1 MGVEGTKESG
11 KKGIQRLK
19 VEKKKGD
26 NQGRKTWKEGRARK
40 EGGRDERVRGLGNW
54 TEKKKE
60 FDNNSFCVLLFFQL
74 CHFANHHE
82 LP

>member
-1 MGVEGTKESG
+1 MTIKE
-11 KKGIQRLK
+11 
-19 VEKKKGD
+19 EKLG
-26 NQGRKTWKEGRARK
+26 RK

-60 FDNNSFCVLLFFQL
+60 FDNNYFCVLLFFQL